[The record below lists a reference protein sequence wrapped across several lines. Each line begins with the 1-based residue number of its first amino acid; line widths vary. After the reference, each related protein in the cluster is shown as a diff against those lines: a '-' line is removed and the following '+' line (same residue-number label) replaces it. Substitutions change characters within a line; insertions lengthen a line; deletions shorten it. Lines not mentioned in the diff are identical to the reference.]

1 MRKIKIDKD
10 FTLTDELL
18 LDLIDL
24 HIKEK
29 SRLNKLLRYYNN
41 KNDKIKLSVSVTT
54 RKPRNGEVHGVNY
67 FFLEKT
73 NRITLFV

>member
-29 SRLNKLLRYYNN
+29 SMHMQ
-41 KNDKIKLSVSVTT
+41 S
-54 RKPRNGEVHGVNY
+54 
-67 FFLEKT
+67 F
-73 NRITLFV
+73 

>member
-41 KNDKIKLSVSVTT
+41 ENDKITKRVYKNQNKPQNRLSHPYAQYIVNT
-54 RKPRNGEVHGVNY
+54 RKA
-67 FFLEKT
+67 KC
-73 NRITLFV
+73 